1 MPGAVEMRLTMPPEL
16 GPEAELLAELR
27 DRVHAI
33 EVEREA
39 ERRRT
44 GRRVMGRRAVLA

>member
-1 MPGAVEMRLTMPPEL
+1 MRLTMPPEL